1 MGDIKVYS
9 EEVLQQAA
17 NTLKQGHLVAF
28 PTETVYGLGADAQ
41 NLTAVKK
48 IYLVKGRPESNPL
61 IVHISS
67 DIFLE
72 DWARN
77 IPIFARKLAKE
88 FWPGPITLVFDR
100 TNIAK
105 DFVTGNQESVALRVP
120 SHPIALKIL
129 EKFESL
135 GTSGIAAPS
144 ANRYGFLSPTNS
156 DSVSNFLGEYLS
168 PLDLIIDGGPSSEGI
183 ESTIVSCLT
192 DIPIIMRPG
201 PITKSMIEKVSSRK
215 AEVALN
221 QKLRVPGQDMKH
233 YAPKANLFLSGIPSM
248 GDGLLALDEIST
260 PHGVIRI
267 GSPKSSYE
275 FAKILY
281 RSLDKADLLKIKN
294 VYVIPPEG
302 DEISIAIRDR
312 LNRAAKKQG

>member
-1 MGDIKVYS
+1 MGGIQVYS
-9 EEVLQQAA
+9 EDVLKLAA
-17 NTLKQGHLVAF
+17 NSLKQGHLVAF

-41 NLTAVKK
+41 NLTAVKR
-48 IYLVKGRPESNPL
+48 IYLVKGRPVSNPL

-67 DIFLE
+67 DTLLE
-72 DWARN
+72 EWARN
-77 IPIFARKLAKE
+77 IPIYARKLAKE

-100 TNIAK
+100 TDIAK
-105 DFVTGNQESVALRVP
+105 DFVTGNQQSVALRVP

-144 ANRYGFLSPTNS
+144 ANRYGFLSPTNA

-201 PITKSMIEKVSSRK
+201 PITKSMIEKVTGRK
-215 AEVALN
+215 AKDSLN
-221 QKLRVPGQDMKH
+221 QKVRVPGQNIQH
-233 YAPKANLFLSGIPSM
+233 YAPRANLFLSGTPSF

-260 PHGVIRI
+260 PQGVIRI
-267 GSPKSSYE
+267 GSPTSSYE

-281 RSLDKADLLKIKN
+281 SSLYIADQLKIKN

-302 DEISIAIRDR
+302 DEISIAILDR
-312 LNRAAKKQG
+312 LNRAAKNLA